1 MKILFLIIIFFN
13 LIFQTGAVEVNCKS
27 LENKAEKLSCLAKL
41 KAKSIGQGA
50 KQKISP
56 IDKKFKE
63 THKKISNKTTET
75 EKKIFKSF
83 KDTKNKI
90 SENKYIKKAL
100 EKNREINEKT
110 KSKN

>member
-13 LIFQTGAVEVNCKS
+13 LIFQTSAVEDNCKS

-63 THKKISNKTTET
+63 THNKISNKTTET

>member
-1 MKILFLIIIFFN
+1 MKILFLIVIFFN
-13 LIFQTGAVEVNCKS
+13 LIFQTSAVEVNCKN
-27 LENKAEKLSCLAKL
+27 LENKTKKLSCLAKL
-41 KAKSIGQGA
+41 KAKSIGQGT

-63 THKKISNKTTET
+63 THNKISNKTTET
-75 EKKIFKSF
+75 EKKIFKSL
-83 KDTKNKI
+83 KDTKNKL